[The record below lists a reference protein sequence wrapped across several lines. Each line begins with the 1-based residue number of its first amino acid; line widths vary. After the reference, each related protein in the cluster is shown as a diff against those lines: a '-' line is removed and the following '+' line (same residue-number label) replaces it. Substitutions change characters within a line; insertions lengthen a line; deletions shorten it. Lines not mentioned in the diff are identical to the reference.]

1 MGTSGGKRQEVVLVL
16 AVALASLGGIDCSK
30 LDPKE
35 CVKLRESAFEL
46 VNQAHQCTTDADCKP
61 SEWPGCTKP
70 ISATSVEKIRPIR
83 DTYQKGKC
91 EEPKAECKP
100 APPIFCQEG
109 LCAFR
114 YKPFQGP
121 GEVRIEQ

>member
-1 MGTSGGKRQEVVLVL
+1 MASGRSAKWVMTFWLVGLAGTTTVG
-16 AVALASLGGIDCSK
+16 CSK

-35 CVKLRESAFEL
+35 CAKLRESAFEL

-61 SEWPGCTKP
+61 SEWPGCAKP
-70 ISATSVEKIRPIR
+70 IGATAVEKIRPLR

-91 EEPKAECKP
+91 EEPKVECKP
-100 APPIFCQEG
+100 PLPIFCQEG

-114 YKPFQGP
+114 YKAFQGP
-121 GEVRIEQ
+121 GEIRIE